1 MPGFDLSV
9 SVSLV
14 TVFVQGILSFFSPC
28 VLPLLPL
35 YLGYL
40 SGSMGDAQGAQTSR
54 VKTLV
59 NTLFFV
65 IGISAAFFLLA
76 MGFTALGQALHQYQK
91 IIIQVGG
98 ILIIAFGL
106 FQLGVFRPMA
116 LEQDRRIRFPLQKL
130 AMSPLVALVFGF
142 TFSFAWT
149 PCVGPALAS
158 VLLMAGSADTALQG
172 FALIGLYTLG
182 FVLPFLAVSLFAGV
196 LLQVF
201 QKHRNVVRYTVKV
214 GGALLV
220 VIGLLMVTGWM
231 DTLSGSLA
239 GSDPQATPTV
249 QVSEAPKETAQ
260 PESSAQP
267 EETAQPEATDQPQE
281 GRAPI
286 PALDFTLTDQYGNT
300 HTLDQYKGKTIL
312 LNFWATWC
320 GPCRSEM
327 PDLQEIYQDYG
338 RNQKD
343 LVVLG
348 VAAPNLGREGSV
360 EDITAFLEE
369 NGYTYPTLMNTDA
382 SLFYSYGISSFPTT
396 FMIDKNGNV
405 YGYVSGALSR
415 ENFENIIQ
423 QTMEGSQSKG
433 SP

>member
-1 MPGFDLSV
+1 MPGFDFSSLSGSINPFAV
-9 SVSLV
+9 II
-14 TVFVQGILSFFSPC
+14 QGFFSFLSPC

-65 IGISAAFFLLA
+65 IGISTAFFLL
-76 MGFTALGQALHQYQK
+76 GLGVTALGQALHQYQK

-158 VLLMAGSADTALQG
+158 VLLMAGSADTAAQG

-182 FVLPFLAVSLFAGV
+182 FVLPFLFVA
-196 LLQVF
+196 LLSRGF
-201 QKHRNVVRYTVKV
+201 LKLLQKHRNVVRYTVKV

-231 DTLSGSLA
+231 DALSGSLA
-239 GSDPQATPTV
+239 GSDPQATPTA
-249 QVSEAPKETAQ
+249 QVTEAPEQ
-260 PESSAQP
+260 
-267 EETAQPEATDQPQE
+267 TAQPEATAQPEQSDAPQE
-281 GRAPI
+281 SQAPI
-286 PALDFTLTDQYGNT
+286 PALDFTLTDQFGNT

-327 PDLQEIYQDYG
+327 PDLQAIYEDYG
-338 RNQKD
+338 KNEKD

-348 VAAPNLGREGSV
+348 VAAPNLGQEGSAA
-360 EDITAFLEE
+360 DISAFLEE
-369 NGYTYPTLMNTDA
+369 NGYTYPTLMNEDA

-415 ENFENIIQ
+415 EVFEDIIQ
-423 QTMEGSQSKG
+423 QTMDGSNS
-433 SP
+433 

>member
-1 MPGFDLSV
+1 MSGFNLSV

-40 SGSMGDAQGAQTSR
+40 SGSMGDAQGVQTSR

-76 MGFTALGQALHQYQK
+76 LGMTALGQALHRYQK

-182 FVLPFLAVSLFAGV
+182 FVLPFLAVALFAGG
-196 LLQVF
+196 LLKLF

-249 QVSEAPKETAQ
+249 QVTQ
-260 PESSAQP
+260 
-267 EETAQPEATDQPQE
+267 QPEATDTPEATDAPEESQ
-281 GRAPI
+281 API
-286 PALDFTLTDQYGNT
+286 PALDFTLTDQFGNT

-327 PDLQEIYQDYG
+327 PDLQAVYEDYG
-338 RNQKD
+338 NNEKD

-348 VAAPNLGREGSV
+348 VAAPNLGQEGSA

-369 NGYTYPTLMNTDA
+369 NGYTYPTLMNEDA

-405 YGYVSGALSR
+405 YGYIMGAQSR
-415 ENFENIIQ
+415 EVFDDIIQ
-423 QTMEGSQSKG
+423 QTMDGANS
-433 SP
+433 

>member
-1 MPGFDLSV
+1 MSGFDLSV

-40 SGSMGDAQGAQTSR
+40 SGSMGDAQGAQTSK

-76 MGFTALGQALHQYQK
+76 LGMTALGQALHQYQK

-182 FVLPFLAVSLFAGV
+182 FVLPFLAVALFAGV
-196 LLQVF
+196 LLQLF

-249 QVSEAPKETAQ
+249 QATAQ
-260 PESSAQP
+260 PEV
-267 EETAQPEATDQPQE
+267 TDTPEATEAPQE
-281 GRAPI
+281 SQAPI
-286 PALDFTLTDQYGNT
+286 PALDFTLTDQFGNT

-327 PDLQEIYQDYG
+327 PDLQAVYEDYG
-338 RNQKD
+338 NNEQD

-348 VAAPNLGREGSV
+348 VAAPNLGREGSA

-369 NGYTYPTLMNTDA
+369 NGYTYPTLMNEDA

-405 YGYVSGALSR
+405 YGYIMGAQSR
-415 ENFENIIQ
+415 EVFDDIIQ
-423 QTMEGSQSKG
+423 QTMDGANS
-433 SP
+433 

>member
-1 MPGFDLSV
+1 MSGFDLSV

-76 MGFTALGQALHQYQK
+76 LGMTALGQALHQYQK

-182 FVLPFLAVSLFAGV
+182 FVLPFLAVALFAGG
-196 LLQVF
+196 LLKLF

-249 QVSEAPKETAQ
+249 QVTQQ
-260 PESSAQP
+260 PEV
-267 EETAQPEATDQPQE
+267 TDTPEATDAPEESQ
-281 GRAPI
+281 API
-286 PALDFTLTDQYGNT
+286 PALDFALTDQFGNT

-327 PDLQEIYQDYG
+327 PDLQAVYEDYG
-338 RNQKD
+338 NNEKD

-348 VAAPNLGREGSV
+348 VAAPNLGQEGSA
-360 EDITAFLEE
+360 EDISAFLEE
-369 NGYTYPTLMNTDA
+369 NGYTYPTLMNEDA

-405 YGYVSGALSR
+405 YGYIMGAQSR
-415 ENFENIIQ
+415 EVFDDIIQ
-423 QTMEGSQSKG
+423 QTIDGANS
-433 SP
+433 

>member
-1 MPGFDLSV
+1 MSGFDLSV

-76 MGFTALGQALHQYQK
+76 LGMTALGQALHQYQK

-182 FVLPFLAVSLFAGV
+182 FVLPFLAVALFAGG
-196 LLQVF
+196 LLKLF
-201 QKHRNVVRYTVKV
+201 QKHRNVVRYTAKV

-239 GSDPQATPTV
+239 GSDPLATPTV
-249 QVSEAPKETAQ
+249 QVTQQ
-260 PESSAQP
+260 PEV
-267 EETAQPEATDQPQE
+267 TDTPEATDAPEESQ
-281 GRAPI
+281 API
-286 PALDFTLTDQYGNT
+286 PALDFTLTDQFGNT

-327 PDLQEIYQDYG
+327 PDLQAVYEDYG
-338 RNQKD
+338 NNEKD

-348 VAAPNLGREGSV
+348 VAAPNLGQEGSA

-369 NGYTYPTLMNTDA
+369 NGYTYPTLMNEDA

-405 YGYVSGALSR
+405 YGYIMGAQSR
-415 ENFENIIQ
+415 EVFDDIIQ
-423 QTMEGSQSKG
+423 QTMDGAG
-433 SP
+433 

>member
-1 MPGFDLSV
+1 MSGFDLSV

-40 SGSMGDAQGAQTSR
+40 SGSMGDAQGVQTSR

-76 MGFTALGQALHQYQK
+76 LGMTALGQALHQYQK

-182 FVLPFLAVSLFAGV
+182 FVLPFLAVTLFAGG
-196 LLQVF
+196 LLKLF

-231 DTLSGSLA
+231 DSLSGSLA
-239 GSDPQATPTV
+239 GSDPQPTPTV
-249 QVSEAPKETAQ
+249 QATAQ
-260 PESSAQP
+260 PEV
-267 EETAQPEATDQPQE
+267 TDTPEATEAPQE
-281 GRAPI
+281 SQAPI
-286 PALDFTLTDQYGNT
+286 PALDFTLTDQFGNT

-312 LNFWATWC
+312 LNFWGTWC

-327 PDLQEIYQDYG
+327 PDLQAVYEDYG
-338 RNQKD
+338 NNEKD

-348 VAAPNLGREGSV
+348 VAAPNLGQEGSA

-369 NGYTYPTLMNTDA
+369 NGYTYPTLMNEDA

-405 YGYVSGALSR
+405 YGYIMGAQSR
-415 ENFENIIQ
+415 EVFDDIIQ
-423 QTMEGSQSKG
+423 QTMDGANS
-433 SP
+433 

>member
-1 MPGFDLSV
+1 MSGFDLSV

-76 MGFTALGQALHQYQK
+76 LGMTALGQALHQYQK

-182 FVLPFLAVSLFAGV
+182 FVLPFLAVALFAGG
-196 LLQVF
+196 LLKLF

-249 QVSEAPKETAQ
+249 QVTQ
-260 PESSAQP
+260 
-267 EETAQPEATDQPQE
+267 QPEATDTPEATDAPEESQ
-281 GRAPI
+281 API
-286 PALDFTLTDQYGNT
+286 PALDFTLTDQFGNT

-327 PDLQEIYQDYG
+327 PDLQAVYEDYG
-338 RNQKD
+338 NNEKD

-348 VAAPNLGREGSV
+348 VAAPNLGQEGSA

-369 NGYTYPTLMNTDA
+369 NGYTYPTLMNEDA

-405 YGYVSGALSR
+405 YGYIMGAQSR
-415 ENFENIIQ
+415 EVFDNIIQ
-423 QTMEGSQSKG
+423 QTMDGAG
-433 SP
+433 

>member
-1 MPGFDLSV
+1 MSGFDLSV

-76 MGFTALGQALHQYQK
+76 LGMTALGQALHQYQK

-182 FVLPFLAVSLFAGV
+182 FVLPFLAVALFAGG
-196 LLQVF
+196 LLKLF

-249 QVSEAPKETAQ
+249 QVTQ
-260 PESSAQP
+260 
-267 EETAQPEATDQPQE
+267 QPEATDTPEATDAPEESQ
-281 GRAPI
+281 API
-286 PALDFTLTDQYGNT
+286 PALDFTLTDQFGNT

-327 PDLQEIYQDYG
+327 PDLQAVYEDYG
-338 RNQKD
+338 NNEKD

-348 VAAPNLGREGSV
+348 VAAPNLGQEGSA

-369 NGYTYPTLMNTDA
+369 NGYTYPTLMNEDA

-405 YGYVSGALSR
+405 YGYIMGAQSR
-415 ENFENIIQ
+415 EVFDDIIQ
-423 QTMEGSQSKG
+423 QTMDGAG
-433 SP
+433 

>member
-1 MPGFDLSV
+1 MNGFDLSV

-40 SGSMGDAQGAQTSR
+40 SGSMGDAQGAQTSK

-76 MGFTALGQALHQYQK
+76 LGMTALGQALHQYQK

-182 FVLPFLAVSLFAGV
+182 FVLPFLAVALFAGV
-196 LLQVF
+196 LLQLF

-239 GSDPQATPTV
+239 SSDPQATPTV
-249 QVSEAPKETAQ
+249 QVTEAPKETDSPA
-260 PESSAQP
+260 
-267 EETAQPEATDQPQE
+267 ETTQPEATDAPQE
-281 GRAPI
+281 SRAPV
-286 PALDFTLTDQYGNT
+286 PALDFTLTDQFGNT

-312 LNFWATWC
+312 LNFWGTWC

-327 PDLQEIYQDYG
+327 PDLQAVYEDYG
-338 RNQKD
+338 NNEKD

-348 VAAPNLGREGSV
+348 VAAPNLGQEGSA
-360 EDITAFLEE
+360 EDISAFLEE
-369 NGYTYPTLMNTDA
+369 NGYTYPTLMNEDA

-405 YGYVSGALSR
+405 YGYIMGAQSR
-415 ENFENIIQ
+415 EVFDDIIQ
-423 QTMEGSQSKG
+423 QTMDGANS
-433 SP
+433 

>member
-1 MPGFDLSV
+1 MSGFDLSV

-76 MGFTALGQALHQYQK
+76 LGMTALGQALHQYQK

-182 FVLPFLAVSLFAGV
+182 FVLPFLAVALFAGG
-196 LLQVF
+196 LLKLF

-214 GGALLV
+214 GGVLLV

-239 GSDPQATPTV
+239 GSDPQPTPTV
-249 QVSEAPKETAQ
+249 QATQ
-260 PESSAQP
+260 
-267 EETAQPEATDQPQE
+267 QPEATDTPEATDAPEESQ
-281 GRAPI
+281 API
-286 PALDFTLTDQYGNT
+286 PALDFTLTDQFGNT

-327 PDLQEIYQDYG
+327 PDLQAVYEDYG
-338 RNQKD
+338 NNEKD

-348 VAAPNLGREGSV
+348 VAAPNLGQEGSP

-369 NGYTYPTLMNTDA
+369 NGYTYPTLMNEDA

-405 YGYVSGALSR
+405 YGYIMGAQSR
-415 ENFENIIQ
+415 EVFDDIIQ
-423 QTMEGSQSKG
+423 QTMDGAG
-433 SP
+433 

>member
-1 MPGFDLSV
+1 MSGFDLSV

-76 MGFTALGQALHQYQK
+76 LGMTALGQALHQYQK

-182 FVLPFLAVSLFAGV
+182 FVLPFLAVALFAGG
-196 LLQVF
+196 LLKLF

-249 QVSEAPKETAQ
+249 QVTQQ
-260 PESSAQP
+260 PEV
-267 EETAQPEATDQPQE
+267 TDTPEATDTPEESQ
-281 GRAPI
+281 API
-286 PALDFTLTDQYGNT
+286 PALDFTLTDQFGNT

-327 PDLQEIYQDYG
+327 PDLQAVYEDYG
-338 RNQKD
+338 NNEKD

-348 VAAPNLGREGSV
+348 VAAPNLGQEGSA

-369 NGYTYPTLMNTDA
+369 NGYTYPTLMNEDA

-405 YGYVSGALSR
+405 YGYIMGAQSR
-415 ENFENIIQ
+415 EVFDNIIQ
-423 QTMEGSQSKG
+423 QTMDGAG
-433 SP
+433 

>member
-1 MPGFDLSV
+1 MSGFDLSV

-40 SGSMGDAQGAQTSR
+40 SGSMGDAQGAQTSK

-76 MGFTALGQALHQYQK
+76 LGMTALGQALHQYQK

-182 FVLPFLAVSLFAGV
+182 FVLPFLAVALFAGV
-196 LLQVF
+196 LLQLF

-239 GSDPQATPTV
+239 SSDPQATPTV
-249 QVSEAPKETAQ
+249 QVTQ
-260 PESSAQP
+260 
-267 EETAQPEATDQPQE
+267 QPEATDTPEATDVPEESQ
-281 GRAPI
+281 ATI
-286 PALDFTLTDQYGNT
+286 PALDFTLTDQFGNT

-327 PDLQEIYQDYG
+327 PDLQAAYEDYG
-338 RNQKD
+338 NNEKD

-348 VAAPNLGREGSV
+348 VAAPNLGQEGSA

-369 NGYTYPTLMNTDA
+369 NGYTYPTLMNEDA

-405 YGYVSGALSR
+405 YGYIIGARSR
-415 ENFENIIQ
+415 EVFDDIIQ
-423 QTMEGSQSKG
+423 QTMDGANS
-433 SP
+433 

>member
-1 MPGFDLSV
+1 MSGFDLSV

-76 MGFTALGQALHQYQK
+76 LGMTALGQALHQYQK

-182 FVLPFLAVSLFAGV
+182 FVLPFLAVALFAGG
-196 LLQVF
+196 LLKLF

-239 GSDPQATPTV
+239 GSDPQPTPTV
-249 QVSEAPKETAQ
+249 QATQ
-260 PESSAQP
+260 
-267 EETAQPEATDQPQE
+267 QPEATNTPEATDTPEESQ
-281 GRAPI
+281 API
-286 PALDFTLTDQYGNT
+286 PALDFALTDQFGNT

-327 PDLQEIYQDYG
+327 PDLQAVYEDYG
-338 RNQKD
+338 KNEKD

-348 VAAPNLGREGSV
+348 VAAPNLGQEGSA

-369 NGYTYPTLMNTDA
+369 NGYTYPTLMNEDA

-405 YGYVSGALSR
+405 YGYIMGAQSR
-415 ENFENIIQ
+415 EVFDDIIQ
-423 QTMEGSQSKG
+423 QTMDGAG
-433 SP
+433 

>member
-1 MPGFDLSV
+1 MSGFDLSV

-54 VKTLV
+54 AKTLV

-76 MGFTALGQALHQYQK
+76 LGMTALGQALHQYQK

-182 FVLPFLAVSLFAGV
+182 FVLPFLAVALFAGG
-196 LLQVF
+196 LLKLF
-201 QKHRNVVRYTVKV
+201 QKHRNVVRYTAKV

-239 GSDPQATPTV
+239 GSDPQPTPTV
-249 QVSEAPKETAQ
+249 QATQ
-260 PESSAQP
+260 
-267 EETAQPEATDQPQE
+267 QPEATDTPEATEAPQE
-281 GRAPI
+281 SQAPI
-286 PALDFTLTDQYGNT
+286 PALDFTLTDQFGNT

-327 PDLQEIYQDYG
+327 PDLQAVYEDYG
-338 RNQKD
+338 NNEKD

-348 VAAPNLGREGSV
+348 VAAPNLGQEGSA

-369 NGYTYPTLMNTDA
+369 NGYTYPTLMNEDA

-405 YGYVSGALSR
+405 YGYIMGAQSR
-415 ENFENIIQ
+415 EVFDNIIQ
-423 QTMEGSQSKG
+423 QTMDGAG
-433 SP
+433 

>member
-1 MPGFDLSV
+1 MSGFNLSV

-76 MGFTALGQALHQYQK
+76 LGMTALGQALHQYQK

-182 FVLPFLAVSLFAGV
+182 FVLPFLAVALFAGG
-196 LLQVF
+196 LLKLF

-249 QVSEAPKETAQ
+249 QVTQQ
-260 PESSAQP
+260 PEV
-267 EETAQPEATDQPQE
+267 TDTPEATDAPEESQ
-281 GRAPI
+281 API
-286 PALDFTLTDQYGNT
+286 PALDFALTDQFGNT

-327 PDLQEIYQDYG
+327 PDLQAVYEDYG
-338 RNQKD
+338 NNEKD

-348 VAAPNLGREGSV
+348 VAAPNLGQEGSA

-369 NGYTYPTLMNTDA
+369 NGYTYPTLMNEDA

-405 YGYVSGALSR
+405 YGYIMGAQSR
-415 ENFENIIQ
+415 EVFDNIIQ
-423 QTMEGSQSKG
+423 QTMDGAG
-433 SP
+433 

>member
-1 MPGFDLSV
+1 MSGFDLSV

-40 SGSMGDAQGAQTSR
+40 SGSMGDAQGAKTSR

-76 MGFTALGQALHQYQK
+76 LGMTALGQALHQYQK

-182 FVLPFLAVSLFAGV
+182 FVLPFLAVALFAGG
-196 LLQVF
+196 LLKLF

-239 GSDPQATPTV
+239 GSDPQPTPTV
-249 QVSEAPKETAQ
+249 QATQ
-260 PESSAQP
+260 
-267 EETAQPEATDQPQE
+267 QPEATDTPEATDAPEESQ
-281 GRAPI
+281 API
-286 PALDFTLTDQYGNT
+286 PALDFTLTDQFGNT

-327 PDLQEIYQDYG
+327 PDLQAVYEDYG
-338 RNQKD
+338 KNEKD

-348 VAAPNLGREGSV
+348 VAAPNLGQEGSA

-369 NGYTYPTLMNTDA
+369 NGYTYPTLMNEDA

-405 YGYVSGALSR
+405 YGYIMGAQSR
-415 ENFENIIQ
+415 EVFDDIIQ
-423 QTMEGSQSKG
+423 QTMDGANS
-433 SP
+433 

>member
-1 MPGFDLSV
+1 MNGFDLSV

-76 MGFTALGQALHQYQK
+76 LGMTALGQALHQYQK

-182 FVLPFLAVSLFAGV
+182 FVLPFLAVALFAGG
-196 LLQVF
+196 LLQLF

-249 QVSEAPKETAQ
+249 QATAQ
-260 PESSAQP
+260 PEV
-267 EETAQPEATDQPQE
+267 TDTPEATEAPQE
-281 GRAPI
+281 SQAPI
-286 PALDFTLTDQYGNT
+286 PALDFTLTDQFGNT

-312 LNFWATWC
+312 LNFWGTWC

-327 PDLQEIYQDYG
+327 PDLQAVYEDYG
-338 RNQKD
+338 NNEKD

-348 VAAPNLGREGSV
+348 VAAPNLGQEGSA

-369 NGYTYPTLMNTDA
+369 NGYTYPTLMNEDA

-405 YGYVSGALSR
+405 YGYIMGAQSR
-415 ENFENIIQ
+415 EVFDDIIQ
-423 QTMEGSQSKG
+423 QTMDGANS
-433 SP
+433 

>member
-1 MPGFDLSV
+1 MNGFDLSV

-40 SGSMGDAQGAQTSR
+40 SGSMGDAQGAQTSK

-76 MGFTALGQALHQYQK
+76 LGMTALGQALHQYQK

-182 FVLPFLAVSLFAGV
+182 FVLPFLAVALFAGV
-196 LLQVF
+196 LLQLF

-249 QVSEAPKETAQ
+249 QVTEAPKETDSPA
-260 PESSAQP
+260 
-267 EETAQPEATDQPQE
+267 ETTQPEATDAPQE
-281 GRAPI
+281 SRAPV
-286 PALDFTLTDQYGNT
+286 PALDFTLTDQFGNT

-327 PDLQEIYQDYG
+327 PDLQAIYEDYG
-338 RNQKD
+338 KNEKD

-348 VAAPNLGREGSV
+348 VAAPNLGQEGSA

-369 NGYTYPTLMNTDA
+369 NGYTYPTLMNEDA

-405 YGYVSGALSR
+405 YGYIMGAQSR
-415 ENFENIIQ
+415 EVFDDIIQ
-423 QTMEGSQSKG
+423 QTMDGANS
-433 SP
+433 

>member
-1 MPGFDLSV
+1 MNGFDLSV

-40 SGSMGDAQGAQTSR
+40 SGSMGDAQGAQTSK

-76 MGFTALGQALHQYQK
+76 LGMTALGQALHQYQK

-182 FVLPFLAVSLFAGV
+182 FVLPFLAVALFAGV
-196 LLQVF
+196 LLQLF

-249 QVSEAPKETAQ
+249 QVTEAPKETEP
-260 PESSAQP
+260 PES
-267 EETAQPEATDQPQE
+267 TDAPQE
-281 GRAPI
+281 SRAPI
-286 PALDFTLTDQYGNT
+286 PALDFTLTDQFGNT

-312 LNFWATWC
+312 LNFWGTWC

-327 PDLQEIYQDYG
+327 PDLQAVYEDYG
-338 RNQKD
+338 NNEKD

-348 VAAPNLGREGSV
+348 VAAPNLGQEGSA

-369 NGYTYPTLMNTDA
+369 NGYTYPTLMNEDA

-405 YGYVSGALSR
+405 YGYIMGAQSR
-415 ENFENIIQ
+415 EVFDDIIQ
-423 QTMEGSQSKG
+423 QTMDGANS
-433 SP
+433 

>member
-1 MPGFDLSV
+1 MSGFDLSV

-76 MGFTALGQALHQYQK
+76 LGMTALGQALHQYQK

-182 FVLPFLAVSLFAGV
+182 FVLPFLAVALFAGG
-196 LLQVF
+196 LLKLF

-249 QVSEAPKETAQ
+249 QATAQ
-260 PESSAQP
+260 PEV
-267 EETAQPEATDQPQE
+267 TDTPEATEAPQE
-281 GRAPI
+281 SQAPI
-286 PALDFTLTDQYGNT
+286 PALDFTLTDQFGNT

-312 LNFWATWC
+312 LNFWGTWC

-327 PDLQEIYQDYG
+327 PDLQAVYEDYG
-338 RNQKD
+338 NNEKD

-348 VAAPNLGREGSV
+348 VAAPNLGQEGSA

-369 NGYTYPTLMNTDA
+369 NGYTYPTLMNEDA

-405 YGYVSGALSR
+405 YGYIMGAQSR
-415 ENFENIIQ
+415 EVFDNIIQ
-423 QTMEGSQSKG
+423 QTMDGAG
-433 SP
+433 

>member
-1 MPGFDLSV
+1 MSGFDLSV

-76 MGFTALGQALHQYQK
+76 LGMTALGQALHQYQK

-182 FVLPFLAVSLFAGV
+182 FVLPFLAVALFAGG
-196 LLQVF
+196 LLKLF

-239 GSDPQATPTV
+239 GSDPQPTPTV
-249 QVSEAPKETAQ
+249 QATAQ
-260 PESSAQP
+260 PEV
-267 EETAQPEATDQPQE
+267 TDTPEATEAPQE
-281 GRAPI
+281 SQAPI
-286 PALDFTLTDQYGNT
+286 PALDFTLTDQFGNT

-312 LNFWATWC
+312 LNFWGTWC

-327 PDLQEIYQDYG
+327 PDLQAVYEDYG
-338 RNQKD
+338 NNEKD

-348 VAAPNLGREGSV
+348 VAAPNLGQEGSA

-369 NGYTYPTLMNTDA
+369 NGYTYPTLMNEDA

-405 YGYVSGALSR
+405 YGYIMGAQSR
-415 ENFENIIQ
+415 EVFDDIIQ
-423 QTMEGSQSKG
+423 QTMDGAG
-433 SP
+433 

>member
-1 MPGFDLSV
+1 MSGFDLSV

-76 MGFTALGQALHQYQK
+76 LGMTALGQALHQYQK

-182 FVLPFLAVSLFAGV
+182 FVLPFLAVALFAGG
-196 LLQVF
+196 LLKLF

-249 QVSEAPKETAQ
+249 QVTQQ
-260 PESSAQP
+260 PEV
-267 EETAQPEATDQPQE
+267 TDTPEATDAPEESQ
-281 GRAPI
+281 API
-286 PALDFTLTDQYGNT
+286 PALDFTLTDQFGNT

-327 PDLQEIYQDYG
+327 PDLQAVYEDYG
-338 RNQKD
+338 NNEKD

-348 VAAPNLGREGSV
+348 VAAPNLGQEGSA
-360 EDITAFLEE
+360 EDISAFLEE
-369 NGYTYPTLMNTDA
+369 NGYTYPTLMNEDA

-405 YGYVSGALSR
+405 YGYIMGAQSR
-415 ENFENIIQ
+415 EVFDDIIQ
-423 QTMEGSQSKG
+423 QTMDGANS
-433 SP
+433 

>member
-1 MPGFDLSV
+1 MSGFDLSV

-40 SGSMGDAQGAQTSR
+40 SGSMGDTQGAQTSR
-54 VKTLV
+54 AKTLV

-76 MGFTALGQALHQYQK
+76 LGMTALGQALHQYQK

-182 FVLPFLAVSLFAGV
+182 FVLPFLAVALFAGG
-196 LLQVF
+196 LLKLF

-239 GSDPQATPTV
+239 GSDPQPTPTV
-249 QVSEAPKETAQ
+249 QVTQQ
-260 PESSAQP
+260 PEV
-267 EETAQPEATDQPQE
+267 TGTPEATDAPEESQ
-281 GRAPI
+281 API
-286 PALDFTLTDQYGNT
+286 PALDFTLTDQFGST
-300 HTLDQYKGKTIL
+300 HTLEEYKGKTIL
-312 LNFWATWC
+312 LNFWAYVHYRC
-320 GPCRSEM
+320 CRRRYAWKC
-327 PDLQEIYQDYG
+327 DFWLYHIYISH
-338 RNQKD
+338 
-343 LVVLG
+343 
-348 VAAPNLGREGSV
+348 LGRSHKW
-360 EDITAFLEE
+360 AFIPQ
-369 NGYTYPTLMNTDA
+369 YKSPRFA
-382 SLFYSYGISSFPTT
+382 SKP
-396 FMIDKNGNV
+396 
-405 YGYVSGALSR
+405 
-415 ENFENIIQ
+415 
-423 QTMEGSQSKG
+423 
-433 SP
+433 

>member
-1 MPGFDLSV
+1 MAGFDLSV
-9 SVSLV
+9 SVSLA
-14 TVFVQGILSFFSPC
+14 TVFVQGLLSFFSPC

-40 SGSMGDAQGAQTSR
+40 SGSMGDSQGAQTSW

-76 MGFTALGQALHQYQK
+76 LGLTALGQALHQYQK

-106 FQLGVFRPMA
+106 FQLGVFRPAAM
-116 LEQDRRIRFPLQKL
+116 EQDRRIRFPLQKL

-158 VLLMAGSADTALQG
+158 VLVMAGSADTAAQG
-172 FALIGLYTLG
+172 FALIGVYTLG
-182 FVLPFLAVSLFAGV
+182 FVLPFLAVALSAGAI
-196 LLQVF
+196 LKLF

-214 GGALLV
+214 GGALLI

-231 DTLSGSLA
+231 DTLSDSLA
-239 GSDPQATPTV
+239 GADPQA
-249 QVSEAPKETAQ
+249 APTAQ
-260 PESSAQP
+260 VTSQPQES
-267 EETAQPEATDQPQE
+267 AQPEATDGPEESQ
-281 GRAPI
+281 API
-286 PALDFTLTDQYGNT
+286 PALDFTLTDQFGNT
-300 HTLDQYKGKTIL
+300 HTLEEYKGKTIL

-327 PDLQEIYQDYG
+327 PDLQAIYEDYG
-338 RNQKD
+338 KNEKD

-348 VAAPNLGREGSV
+348 VAAPNLGQEGSAA
-360 EDITAFLEE
+360 DISAFLEE
-369 NGYTYPTLMNTDA
+369 NGYTYPTLMNEDA

-415 ENFENIIQ
+415 EVFEDIIQ
-423 QTMEGSQSKG
+423 QTMDGSNS
-433 SP
+433 

>member
-1 MPGFDLSV
+1 MSGFNLSV

-76 MGFTALGQALHQYQK
+76 LGMTALGQALHQYQK

-182 FVLPFLAVSLFAGV
+182 FVLPFLAVALFAGG
-196 LLQVF
+196 LLKLF

-239 GSDPQATPTV
+239 GSDPQPTPTV
-249 QVSEAPKETAQ
+249 QATAQ
-260 PESSAQP
+260 PEV
-267 EETAQPEATDQPQE
+267 TDTPEATEAPQE
-281 GRAPI
+281 SQAPI
-286 PALDFTLTDQYGNT
+286 PALDFTLTDQFGNT

-312 LNFWATWC
+312 LNFWGTWC

-327 PDLQEIYQDYG
+327 PDLQAVYEDYG
-338 RNQKD
+338 NNEKD

-348 VAAPNLGREGSV
+348 VAAPNLGQEGSA

-369 NGYTYPTLMNTDA
+369 NGYTYPTLMNEDA

-405 YGYVSGALSR
+405 YGYIMGAQSR
-415 ENFENIIQ
+415 EVFDNIIQ
-423 QTMEGSQSKG
+423 QTMDGAG
-433 SP
+433 

>member
-1 MPGFDLSV
+1 MSGFDLSV

-76 MGFTALGQALHQYQK
+76 LGMTALGQALHQYQK

-182 FVLPFLAVSLFAGV
+182 FVLPFLAVALFAGG
-196 LLQVF
+196 LLKLF

-231 DTLSGSLA
+231 DSLSGSLA
-239 GSDPQATPTV
+239 GSDPQPTPTV
-249 QVSEAPKETAQ
+249 QATQ
-260 PESSAQP
+260 
-267 EETAQPEATDQPQE
+267 QPEATNTPEATDTPEESQ
-281 GRAPI
+281 API
-286 PALDFTLTDQYGNT
+286 PALDFTLTDQFGNT

-327 PDLQEIYQDYG
+327 PDLQAVYEDYG
-338 RNQKD
+338 KNEKD

-348 VAAPNLGREGSV
+348 VAAPNLGQEGSA

-369 NGYTYPTLMNTDA
+369 NGYTYPTLMNEDA

-405 YGYVSGALSR
+405 YGYIMGAQSR
-415 ENFENIIQ
+415 EVFDDIIQ
-423 QTMEGSQSKG
+423 QTMDGANS
-433 SP
+433 

>member
-1 MPGFDLSV
+1 MSGFDLSV

-76 MGFTALGQALHQYQK
+76 LGMTALGQALHQYQK

-182 FVLPFLAVSLFAGV
+182 FVLPFLAVALFAGG
-196 LLQVF
+196 LLKLF

-239 GSDPQATPTV
+239 GSDPQTTPTV
-249 QVSEAPKETAQ
+249 QVTQ
-260 PESSAQP
+260 
-267 EETAQPEATDQPQE
+267 QPEATDTPEATDAPEESQ
-281 GRAPI
+281 API
-286 PALDFTLTDQYGNT
+286 PALDFTLTDQFGNT

-327 PDLQEIYQDYG
+327 PDLQAVYEDYG
-338 RNQKD
+338 KNKRD

-348 VAAPNLGREGSV
+348 VAAPNLGQEGSA
-360 EDITAFLEE
+360 EDISAFLEE
-369 NGYTYPTLMNTDA
+369 NGYTYPTLMNEDA

-405 YGYVSGALSR
+405 YGYIMGAQSR
-415 ENFENIIQ
+415 EVFDDIIQ
-423 QTMEGSQSKG
+423 QTMDGANS
-433 SP
+433 

>member
-1 MPGFDLSV
+1 MSGFNLSV

-76 MGFTALGQALHQYQK
+76 LGMTALGQALHQYQK

-182 FVLPFLAVSLFAGV
+182 FVLPFLAVALFAGG
-196 LLQVF
+196 LLKLF

-239 GSDPQATPTV
+239 GSDPQPTPTV
-249 QVSEAPKETAQ
+249 QATAQ
-260 PESSAQP
+260 PEV
-267 EETAQPEATDQPQE
+267 TDTPEATEAPQE
-281 GRAPI
+281 SQAPI
-286 PALDFTLTDQYGNT
+286 PALDFTLTDQFGNT

-312 LNFWATWC
+312 LNFWGTWC

-327 PDLQEIYQDYG
+327 PDLQAVYEDYG
-338 RNQKD
+338 NNEKD

-348 VAAPNLGREGSV
+348 VAAPNLGQEGSA

-369 NGYTYPTLMNTDA
+369 NGYTYPTLMNEDA

-405 YGYVSGALSR
+405 YGYIMGAQSR
-415 ENFENIIQ
+415 EVFDNIIQ
-423 QTMEGSQSKG
+423 QTMDGANS
-433 SP
+433 

>member
-1 MPGFDLSV
+1 MSGFDLSV

-76 MGFTALGQALHQYQK
+76 LGMTALGQALHQYQK

-182 FVLPFLAVSLFAGV
+182 FVLPFLAVALFAGG
-196 LLQVF
+196 LLKLF

-249 QVSEAPKETAQ
+249 QVTQQ
-260 PESSAQP
+260 PEV
-267 EETAQPEATDQPQE
+267 TDTPEATDAPEESQ
-281 GRAPI
+281 API
-286 PALDFTLTDQYGNT
+286 PALDFALTDQFGNT

-327 PDLQEIYQDYG
+327 PDLQAVYEDYG
-338 RNQKD
+338 KNEKD

-348 VAAPNLGREGSV
+348 VAAPNLGQEGSA

-369 NGYTYPTLMNTDA
+369 NGYTYPTLMNEDA

-405 YGYVSGALSR
+405 YGYIMGAQSR
-415 ENFENIIQ
+415 EVFDDIIQ
-423 QTMEGSQSKG
+423 QTMDGAG
-433 SP
+433 

>member
-1 MPGFDLSV
+1 MSGFDLSV

-76 MGFTALGQALHQYQK
+76 LGMTALGQALHQYQK

-106 FQLGVFRPMA
+106 FQLGVFRPMS

-182 FVLPFLAVSLFAGV
+182 FVLPFLAVALFAGG
-196 LLQVF
+196 LLKLF

-249 QVSEAPKETAQ
+249 QVTQ
-260 PESSAQP
+260 
-267 EETAQPEATDQPQE
+267 QPEATDTPEATDAPEESQ
-281 GRAPI
+281 API
-286 PALDFTLTDQYGNT
+286 PALDFTLTDQFGNT

-327 PDLQEIYQDYG
+327 PDLQAVYEDYG
-338 RNQKD
+338 NNEKD

-348 VAAPNLGREGSV
+348 VAAPNLGQEGSA
-360 EDITAFLEE
+360 EDISAFLEE
-369 NGYTYPTLMNTDA
+369 NGYTYPTLMNEDA

-405 YGYVSGALSR
+405 YGYIMGAQSR
-415 ENFENIIQ
+415 EVFDDIIQ
-423 QTMEGSQSKG
+423 QTMDGAG
-433 SP
+433 

>member
-1 MPGFDLSV
+1 MSGFDLSV

-76 MGFTALGQALHQYQK
+76 LGMTALGQALHQYQK

-182 FVLPFLAVSLFAGV
+182 FVLPFLAVALFAGG
-196 LLQVF
+196 LLKLF

-239 GSDPQATPTV
+239 GSDPQPTPTI
-249 QVSEAPKETAQ
+249 QATQ
-260 PESSAQP
+260 
-267 EETAQPEATDQPQE
+267 QPEATDTPDATDAPQE
-281 GRAPI
+281 SQAPI
-286 PALDFTLTDQYGNT
+286 PALDFTLTDQFGNT

-327 PDLQEIYQDYG
+327 PDLQAVYEDYG
-338 RNQKD
+338 NNEKD

-348 VAAPNLGREGSV
+348 VAAPNLGQEGSA
-360 EDITAFLEE
+360 EDISAFLEE
-369 NGYTYPTLMNTDA
+369 NGYTYPTLMNEDA

-405 YGYVSGALSR
+405 YGYIMGAQSR
-415 ENFENIIQ
+415 EVFDDIIQ
-423 QTMEGSQSKG
+423 QTMDGAG
-433 SP
+433 

>member
-1 MPGFDLSV
+1 MSGFDLSV

-76 MGFTALGQALHQYQK
+76 LGMTALGQALHQYQK

-182 FVLPFLAVSLFAGV
+182 FVLPFLAVALFAGG
-196 LLQVF
+196 LLKLF

-239 GSDPQATPTV
+239 GSDPQPTPTV
-249 QVSEAPKETAQ
+249 QATQ
-260 PESSAQP
+260 
-267 EETAQPEATDQPQE
+267 QPEATDTPEATDAPEESQ
-281 GRAPI
+281 API
-286 PALDFTLTDQYGNT
+286 PALDFTLTDQFGNT

-327 PDLQEIYQDYG
+327 PDLQAVYEDYG
-338 RNQKD
+338 KNEKD

-348 VAAPNLGREGSV
+348 VAAPNLGQEGSA

-369 NGYTYPTLMNTDA
+369 NGYTYPTLMNEDA

-405 YGYVSGALSR
+405 YGYIMGAQSR
-415 ENFENIIQ
+415 EVFDNIIQ
-423 QTMEGSQSKG
+423 QTMDGAG
-433 SP
+433 

>member
-1 MPGFDLSV
+1 MSGFDLSV

-76 MGFTALGQALHQYQK
+76 QGMTALGQALHQYQK

-182 FVLPFLAVSLFAGV
+182 FVLPFLAVALFAGG
-196 LLQVF
+196 LLKLF

-249 QVSEAPKETAQ
+249 QVTQ
-260 PESSAQP
+260 H
-267 EETAQPEATDQPQE
+267 PEATDTPEATDAPEESQ
-281 GRAPI
+281 API
-286 PALDFTLTDQYGNT
+286 PALDFTLTDQFGNT

-327 PDLQEIYQDYG
+327 PDLQAVYEDYG
-338 RNQKD
+338 KNEKD

-348 VAAPNLGREGSV
+348 VAAPNLGQEGSA

-369 NGYTYPTLMNTDA
+369 NGYTYPTLMNEDA

-405 YGYVSGALSR
+405 YGYIMGAQSR
-415 ENFENIIQ
+415 EVFDDIIQ
-423 QTMEGSQSKG
+423 QTMDGANS
-433 SP
+433 

>member
-1 MPGFDLSV
+1 MSGFDLSV

-76 MGFTALGQALHQYQK
+76 LGMTALGQALHQYQK

-182 FVLPFLAVSLFAGV
+182 FVLPFLAVALFAGG
-196 LLQVF
+196 LLKLF

-239 GSDPQATPTV
+239 GSDPQPTPTV
-249 QVSEAPKETAQ
+249 QATQ
-260 PESSAQP
+260 
-267 EETAQPEATDQPQE
+267 QPEATDTPEATDAPEESQ
-281 GRAPI
+281 API
-286 PALDFTLTDQYGNT
+286 PALDFTLTDQFGNT

-327 PDLQEIYQDYG
+327 PDLQAVYEDYG
-338 RNQKD
+338 NNEKD

-348 VAAPNLGREGSV
+348 VAAPNLGQEGSA
-360 EDITAFLEE
+360 EDISAFLEE
-369 NGYTYPTLMNTDA
+369 NGYTYPTLMNEDA

-405 YGYVSGALSR
+405 YGYIMGAQSR
-415 ENFENIIQ
+415 EVFDDIIQ
-423 QTMEGSQSKG
+423 QTMDGANS
-433 SP
+433 

>member
-1 MPGFDLSV
+1 MSGFDLSV

-76 MGFTALGQALHQYQK
+76 LGMTALGQALHQYQK

-182 FVLPFLAVSLFAGV
+182 FVLPFLAVALFAGG
-196 LLQVF
+196 LLKLF

-249 QVSEAPKETAQ
+249 QVTQQ
-260 PESSAQP
+260 PEV
-267 EETAQPEATDQPQE
+267 TDTPEATDAPEESQ
-281 GRAPI
+281 API
-286 PALDFTLTDQYGNT
+286 PALDFTLTDQFGNT

-327 PDLQEIYQDYG
+327 PDLQAVYEDYG
-338 RNQKD
+338 NNEKD

-348 VAAPNLGREGSV
+348 VAAPNLGQEGSA

-369 NGYTYPTLMNTDA
+369 NGYTYPTLMNEDA

-405 YGYVSGALSR
+405 YGYIMGAQSR
-415 ENFENIIQ
+415 EVFDNIIQ
-423 QTMEGSQSKG
+423 QTMDGANS
-433 SP
+433 

>member
-1 MPGFDLSV
+1 MSGFDLSV

-76 MGFTALGQALHQYQK
+76 LGMTALGQALHQYQK

-182 FVLPFLAVSLFAGV
+182 FVLPFLAVALFAGG
-196 LLQVF
+196 LLKLF

-249 QVSEAPKETAQ
+249 QVTQ
-260 PESSAQP
+260 H
-267 EETAQPEATDQPQE
+267 PEATDTPEATDAPEESQ
-281 GRAPI
+281 API
-286 PALDFTLTDQYGNT
+286 PALDFTLTDQFGNT

-327 PDLQEIYQDYG
+327 PDLQAVYEDYG
-338 RNQKD
+338 NNEKD

-348 VAAPNLGREGSV
+348 VAAPNLGQEGSA

-369 NGYTYPTLMNTDA
+369 NGYTYPTLMNEDA

-405 YGYVSGALSR
+405 YGYIMGAQSR
-415 ENFENIIQ
+415 EVFDDIIQ
-423 QTMEGSQSKG
+423 QTMDGANS
-433 SP
+433 

>member
-1 MPGFDLSV
+1 MNGFDLSV

-40 SGSMGDAQGAQTSR
+40 SGSMGDAQGAQTSK

-76 MGFTALGQALHQYQK
+76 LGMTALGQALHQYQK

-182 FVLPFLAVSLFAGV
+182 FVLPFLAVALFAGV
-196 LLQVF
+196 LLQLF
-201 QKHRNVVRYTVKV
+201 QKHRNVVRYTVEV

-249 QVSEAPKETAQ
+249 QVTEAPKETEP
-260 PESSAQP
+260 PES
-267 EETAQPEATDQPQE
+267 TDAPQE
-281 GRAPI
+281 SRAPI
-286 PALDFTLTDQYGNT
+286 PALDFTLTDQFGNT

-312 LNFWATWC
+312 LNFWGTWC

-327 PDLQEIYQDYG
+327 PDLQAVYEDYG
-338 RNQKD
+338 NNEKD

-348 VAAPNLGREGSV
+348 VAAPNLGQEGSA

-369 NGYTYPTLMNTDA
+369 NGYTYPTLMNEDA

-405 YGYVSGALSR
+405 YGYIMGAQSR
-415 ENFENIIQ
+415 EVFDDIIQ
-423 QTMEGSQSKG
+423 QTMDGANS
-433 SP
+433 

>member
-1 MPGFDLSV
+1 MSGFDLSV

-76 MGFTALGQALHQYQK
+76 LGMTALGQALHQYQK

-182 FVLPFLAVSLFAGV
+182 FVLPFLAVALFAGG
-196 LLQVF
+196 LLKLF

-220 VIGLLMVTGWM
+220 VIGLLMVTGWI

-249 QVSEAPKETAQ
+249 QVTQ
-260 PESSAQP
+260 PPQD
-267 EETAQPEATDQPQE
+267 TDQFGNIQ
-281 GRAPI
+281 
-286 PALDFTLTDQYGNT
+286 TLE
-300 HTLDQYKGKTIL
+300 QYKGKTIL

-327 PDLQEIYQDYG
+327 PDLQSIYEDYG
-338 RNQKD
+338 KNEKD

-348 VAAPNLGREGSV
+348 VAAPNLGQEGSA
-360 EDITAFLEE
+360 EDISAFLEE
-369 NGYTYPTLMNTDA
+369 NGYTYPTIMDTDA
-382 SLFYSYGISSFPTT
+382 SLLYDYGISSFPTT

-405 YGYVSGALSR
+405 YGYIIGARSR
-415 ENFENIIQ
+415 EVFDDIIQ
-423 QTMEGSQSKG
+423 QTMDGAG
-433 SP
+433 

>member
-1 MPGFDLSV
+1 MAGFDLSV
-9 SVSLV
+9 SVSLA
-14 TVFVQGILSFFSPC
+14 TVFVQGLLSFFSPC

-40 SGSMGDAQGAQTSR
+40 SGSMGDNQGAQTSW

-76 MGFTALGQALHQYQK
+76 LGLTALGQALHQYQK

-106 FQLGVFRPMA
+106 FQLGVFRPAAM
-116 LEQDRRIRFPLQKL
+116 EQDRRIRFPLQKL

-158 VLLMAGSADTALQG
+158 VLVMAGSADTAAQG
-172 FALIGLYTLG
+172 FALIGVYTLG
-182 FVLPFLAVSLFAGV
+182 FVLPFLAVALSAGAI
-196 LLQVF
+196 LKLF

-214 GGALLV
+214 GGALLI

-231 DTLSGSLA
+231 DTLSDSLA
-239 GSDPQATPTV
+239 GADPQA
-249 QVSEAPKETAQ
+249 APTAQ
-260 PESSAQP
+260 VTSQPQES
-267 EETAQPEATDQPQE
+267 AQPEATDGPEESQ
-281 GRAPI
+281 API
-286 PALDFTLTDQYGNT
+286 PALDFTLTDQFGNT
-300 HTLDQYKGKTIL
+300 HTLEEYKGKTIL

-327 PDLQEIYQDYG
+327 PDLQSIYEDYG
-338 RNQKD
+338 KNEKD

-348 VAAPNLGREGSV
+348 VAAPNLGQEGS
-360 EDITAFLEE
+360 EADITAFLEE

-396 FMIDKNGNV
+396 FMIDKDGNV
-405 YGYVSGALSR
+405 YGYIIGAQSR
-415 ENFENIIQ
+415 EVFDNIIQ
-423 QTMEGSQSKG
+423 QTMDGTK
-433 SP
+433 